1 MNLVLLFLF
10 YREEDA
16 MFLKRILNLIIAASL
31 LLVMLSSCAGAS
43 TVKISEMTLDELEKC
58 VLLCQYK
65 DLELKL
71 GENTKEAA
79 LLSYIDKNSSIKKYP
94 TGAVDYYF
102 EQLKAQYRYYADE
115 ADMRYEAM
123 LDELGEDNVTMKA
136 EARRLVKND
145 LIFELIRKKEGITLT
160 DEEKTAFFD
169 RYVKKYAES
178 YKYSEEYVRE
188 ELSSLVYDSML
199 YDKTVEFLIIHNSFV
214 E

>member
-1 MNLVLLFLF
+1 M
-10 YREEDA
+10 
-16 MFLKRILNLIIAASL
+16 MSKRILNLIIAALL
-31 LLVMLSSCAGAS
+31 LLVTLSSCSSAAS
-43 TVKISEMTLDELEKC
+43 VKISEMSLEELEEC
-58 VLLCQYK
+58 VSLCQYK
-65 DLELKL
+65 DLELTL
-71 GENTKEAA
+71 GGKTKEEA
-79 LLSYIDKNSSIKKYP
+79 LLSHIDANSSIKKYP
-94 TGAVDYYF
+94 AGTVGYYF
-102 EQLKAQYRYYADE
+102 EQLKKQYRYYAEE

-136 EARRLVKND
+136 EAKRLVKND

-160 DEEKTAFFD
+160 EAEKTQFFD
-169 RYVKKYAES
+169 KYVQKYAER

>member
-10 YREEDA
+10 YREDDA

-145 LIFELIRKKEGITLT
+145 LIFEFIRKKEGITLT

>member
-188 ELSSLVYDSML
+188 ELSSLVYASML

>member
-71 GENTKEAA
+71 GNNTKEAA

>member
-10 YREEDA
+10 YREDDA

-188 ELSSLVYDSML
+188 ELSSLVYDSMI

>member
-10 YREEDA
+10 YREDDA